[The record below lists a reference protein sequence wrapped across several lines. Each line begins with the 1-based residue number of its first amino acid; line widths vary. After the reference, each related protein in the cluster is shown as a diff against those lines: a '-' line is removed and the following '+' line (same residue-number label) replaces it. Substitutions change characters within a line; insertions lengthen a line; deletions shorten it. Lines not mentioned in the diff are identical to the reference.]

1 MYQKI
6 LIVEDNRINML
17 LAKTLVYR
25 IIPNCII
32 IQAKDGNDAIKKY
45 IKEQPDAILMDVQ
58 MPNKNGYDATHE
70 IRKIKEAEHVPIIA
84 ITAGILV
91 GEKEKCFESGMDDYA
106 TKPIVISDLGRLL
119 HKWNNK

>member
-17 LAKTLVYR
+17 LAKTLVNR

-32 IQAKDGNDAIKKY
+32 IQAKGGNEAIEKY
-45 IKEQPDAILMDVQ
+45 RSERLDAILMDVQ
-58 MPNKNGYDATHE
+58 MPNKNGYEATHE
-70 IRKIKEAEHVPIIA
+70 IRKIKGAENVPIIA

-91 GEKEKCFESGMDDYA
+91 GEKEKCFDAGMDDYA